1 MKKITEFAN
10 FEALSKYISDWSVVT
25 GFAATITDFDDAA
38 FTEDFDRSCFSVCSA
53 DDSLTLLSV
62 NDTVIAQI
70 AFGVPEGVSAQDEVV
85 RNAFKQLQFILASA
99 LSAQY
104 ETCENAAEIK
114 KYKDE
119 LHTFRTLV
127 DQMLEKSH
135 ALDKI
140 ESKQRMLAL
149 NASIEAARAGE
160 AGKGFA
166 VVADEVGKL
175 ASVSGEI
182 NHSIKETM
190 NEISDRVDAVT
201 AAPTELKL

>member
-1 MKKITEFAN
+1 MKKITEFSN
-10 FEALSKYISDWSVVT
+10 LESLNKYITDWSLLTGLAAVV
-25 GFAATITDFDDAA
+25 TDFDDTAI
-38 FTEDFDRSCFSVCSA
+38 TEDFDRDTFEVA
-53 DDSLTLLSV
+53 KVDDSVSLLQVCGEIAAQLTFGLPEGASTQ
-62 NDTVIAQI
+62 DETVIA
-70 AFGVPEGVSAQDEVV
+70 
-85 RNAFKQLQFILASA
+85 AFKLLQNMISNA
-99 LSAQY
+99 LSDQFKLS
-104 ETCENAAEIK
+104 ENEKEIA

-119 LHTFRTLV
+119 LHIFRTLV
-127 DQMLEKSH
+127 DQMIEKSH

-182 NHSIKETM
+182 NHSIKEGM
-190 NEISDRVDAVT
+190 SELSNRVDALT
-201 AAPTELKL
+201 APPVELKL

>member
-1 MKKITEFAN
+1 MKKVNEFAN
-10 FEALSKYISDWSVVT
+10 LEVLNKYITDWTAVTGYVAVVT
-25 GFAATITDFDDAA
+25 GFDDSPL
-38 FTEDFDRSCFSVCSA
+38 TEDFDRGIYTVCNV
-53 DDSLTLLSV
+53 DDSLSLV
-62 NDTVIAQI
+62 NVAGEVAAQI
-70 AFGVPEGVSAQDEVV
+70 TFGAPEGTSSQDEAV
-85 RNAFKQLQFILASA
+85 RNAFRQLQTVISEALTAQCKASE
-99 LSAQY
+99 S
-104 ETCENAAEIK
+104 AAEIT

-119 LHTFRTLV
+119 LKVFRSLV
-127 DQMLEKSH
+127 DQMIEKSH

-182 NHSIKETM
+182 NHSIKEGM
-190 NEISDRVDAVT
+190 NELSDRVDALTT
-201 AAPTELKL
+201 APAELKL

>member
-1 MKKITEFAN
+1 MKKINQFAN
-10 FEALSKYISDWSVVT
+10 FESLSKYIADWSAVT
-25 GFAATITDFDDAA
+25 GLAAVVTDFDDAPL
-38 FTEDFDRSCFSVCSA
+38 TEDFDRESYVVCNVEDNLSLLNVDEEVVAQLIYAAPEGKSVQ
-53 DDSLTLLSV
+53 D
-62 NDTVIAQI
+62 DTVRS
-70 AFGVPEGVSAQDEVV
+70 AFL
-85 RNAFKQLQFILASA
+85 QLQNIISQTLSMQYTAS
-99 LSAQY
+99 
-104 ETCENAAEIK
+104 ENASEIS

-119 LHTFRTLV
+119 LHVFRSLV
-127 DQMLEKSH
+127 DQMIEKSH

-182 NHSIKETM
+182 NHSIKEGM
-190 NEISDRVDAVT
+190 NELSDRVDALM
-201 AAPTELKL
+201 APPAELIL

>member
-1 MKKITEFAN
+1 MKKINEFAE
-10 FEALSKYISDWSVVT
+10 FELLNKYIADWSMVT
-25 GFAATITDFDDAA
+25 GLAAVVTDFDDSTL
-38 FTEDFDRSCFSVCSA
+38 TEDFDRDVFTVA
-53 DDSLTLLSV
+53 GIDDSVSLLQVDGEVAAQLTYGLP
-62 NDTVIAQI
+62 A
-70 AFGVPEGVSAQDEVV
+70 GVSAQDEAVQ
-85 RNAFKQLQFILASA
+85 NAFKQLQNIISCA
-99 LSAQY
+99 LTSQFK
-104 ETCENAAEIK
+104 AAEDTKEIK

-119 LHTFRTLV
+119 LQTFRTLV
-127 DQMLEKSH
+127 DQMIEKSH

-182 NHSIKETM
+182 NHSIKEGM
-190 NEISDRVDAVT
+190 NELSERVDALT
-201 AAPTELKL
+201 AAPVELKL